1 MADSG
6 LEDLMRLVY
15 PGDVT
20 HIMDGGSYYKALRAH
35 FLIDSA
41 LCCYLFKN
49 VLTEEDLVDIACYI
63 AKCSNDKLGINHK
76 NRVVQ
81 DVSERIKTKF
91 EKLSSI
97 SPILALWATYHGF
110 ICLIKDFIRAER
122 LYDFDLQLAIVA
134 KMLPIFVA
142 AGRGQ
147 YSKALRLYLEQ
158 MTVQEIQYGALVK
171 TFKVVGLH
179 TVRYTDHEW
188 SGVWTDLSTHQLIST
203 NLKTRLK
210 CYLS

>member
-20 HIMDGGSYYKALRAH
+20 YIMYCESYYKALSGH
-35 FLIDSA
+35 FLIYYS

-49 VLTEEDLVDIACYI
+49 VITEEDLVDMACYI
-63 AKCSNDKLGINHK
+63 AKCSNDKLSINHK

-81 DVSERIKTKF
+81 DVSEKKRRSSRSYHRTVVF
-91 EKLSSI
+91 QLSGRLI
-97 SPILALWATYHGF
+97 MVF
-110 ICLIKDFIRAER
+110 ICLTKDFIRAER
-122 LYDFDLQLAIVA
+122 QHDFHLHLAIVA
-134 KMLPIFVA
+134 KMSPIFVA

-158 MTVQEIQYGALVK
+158 MTVQESQYGALVK

-179 TVRYTDHEW
+179 T
-188 SGVWTDLSTHQLIST
+188 WTDLLIEE
-203 NLKTRLK
+203 
-210 CYLS
+210 

>member
-1 MADSG
+1 
-6 LEDLMRLVY
+6 MRLVY

-20 HIMDGGSYYKALRAH
+20 YIMYCESCYKALSAH
-35 FLIDSA
+35 FLIYYS

-49 VLTEEDLVDIACYI
+49 VITEEDLVDMACYI
-63 AKCSNDKLGINHK
+63 AKCSNDKLCINHK

-81 DVSERIKTKF
+81 YVSDRIKTKF
-91 EKLSSI
+91 EKLPSNSRI
-97 SPILALWATYHGF
+97 SALWATYHGF

-122 LYDFDLQLAIVA
+122 LHDFDLHLAIVA
-134 KMLPIFVA
+134 KMSPIFVA

-158 MTVQEIQYGALVK
+158 MTVQESQYGALAK

-179 TVRYTDHEW
+179 TVRYTDHE
-188 SGVWTDLSTHQLIST
+188 
-203 NLKTRLK
+203 
-210 CYLS
+210 